1 MVRPTSPRNRDLSTE
16 RENEMHAEG
25 RRPEVVPELIPVRE
39 GEELDAARLAGFLRH
54 RLDGSD
60 APMMIRQFAGGHA
73 NLTYLLDFGD
83 AEYVLRRPPK
93 GTKSASSHDMG
104 REYKVLSV
112 LYKAFPLAPRALLYC
127 DDADVIGAPFF
138 IMERRRGTV
147 VRGIIPEEYGGG
159 EDPVMNRRLSETL
172 VDSLAAFHSVDYR
185 TVGLEGIG
193 KAEGFMKRQVEGW
206 TKRYARARTKEIDC
220 VEDLTGWLAEKRP
233 EAVES
238 TLVHNDW
245 RLDNIMLDPSDPS
258 RVTAV
263 FDWDMCT
270 LGDPL
275 ADVGTLLSLWLEE
288 GESFGRETIMPS
300 NVPGFMT
307 RSEAVERYGETSGRD
322 MSGIPFYRVF
332 GLFKMAVIAQQI
344 YYRFHKGETADK
356 RFRHFGMAAEFL
368 IMMAWGEAQAS
379 TL

>member
-1 MVRPTSPRNRDLSTE
+1 
-16 RENEMHAEG
+16 MHGESRHPKAA
-25 RRPEVVPELIPVRE
+25 PEVIPVRE
-39 GEELDAARLAGFLRH
+39 GEEIDAVRLAGFLRD
-54 RLDGSD
+54 RLEGTD
-60 APMMIRQFAGGHA
+60 APLTIRQFAGGHA
-73 NLTYLLDFGD
+73 NLTYLLGFGD

-93 GTKSASSHDMG
+93 GTKSVSSHDMG

-147 VRGIIPEEYGGG
+147 VRGFIPEEYGGG
-159 EDPVMNRRLSETL
+159 EDAVMNRKLSETL
-172 VDSLAAFHSVDYR
+172 VDSLVAFHAVDYR
-185 TVGLEGIG
+185 TVGLDGIG
-193 KAEGFMKRQVEGW
+193 KPEGFMKRQVEGW
-206 TKRYARARTKEIDC
+206 TKRYARARTKEIAC
-220 VEDLTGWLAEKRP
+220 VDDLTGWLADKRP
-233 EAVES
+233 EAVEF

-245 RLDNIMLDPSDPS
+245 RLDNIMLDPSDPC

-288 GESFGRETIMPS
+288 GESFGQEAIMPS

-307 RSEAVERYGETSGRD
+307 RSEAVERYGKASGRD
-322 MSGIPFYRVF
+322 MSGMSFYRVF

-344 YYRFHKGETADK
+344 YFRFHKGETADK